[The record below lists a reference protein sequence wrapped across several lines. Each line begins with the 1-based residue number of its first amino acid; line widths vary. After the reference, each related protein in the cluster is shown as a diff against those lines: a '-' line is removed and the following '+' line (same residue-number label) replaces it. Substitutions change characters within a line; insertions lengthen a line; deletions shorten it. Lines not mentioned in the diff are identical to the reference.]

1 MSNTPMDQLQ
11 SIAERQEHY
20 FTQTQAGIE
29 RVREQTRLLS
39 IKYVRLPLLI
49 ATLATGLTV
58 GGDQQPAQ
66 APQTADQGFIWHLR
80 HLVIEGLV
88 SGATPDVVNILRQGR
103 IVWQLNGNQFAQTW
117 GRGEMRLVAGELL
130 SYAAVGTLTSK
141 TVIIHGTAEEVAS
154 EQEGKFR

>member
-1 MSNTPMDQLQ
+1 MTGPMDQLQ

-20 FTQTQAGIE
+20 FTQQQAQIE
-29 RVREQTRLLS
+29 QVREQTRLLT
-39 IKYVRLPLLI
+39 IKYIRLPLLI

-58 GGDQQPAQ
+58 GGDVGAEAQ
-66 APQTADQGFIWHLR
+66 APDTGWVWHVR

-88 SGATPDVVNILRQGR
+88 AGATPDVVNILRQGR

-117 GRGEMRLVAGELL
+117 GRGEMRLNQGENLA
-130 SYAAVGTLTSK
+130 YAAVGTLTSK
-141 TVIIHGTAEEVAS
+141 TVIIHGTAEEVAA